1 MAEPGDPTDLP
12 SHAQDLWQLVV
23 GYVKQETIEPVRG
36 LGRFLAF
43 GLAGSALLGL
53 GLVVLFLGVL
63 RVLQAETG
71 DALDGHLSFVPY
83 LITLVACGAVAGA
96 ALKARG
102 RKKEKQ
108 EKKKERT

>member
-23 GYVKQETIEPVRG
+23 GYVKQETIEPVKG

-43 GLAGSALLGL
+43 GLAGSAILGL

-63 RVLQAETG
+63 RLLQVETG
-71 DALDGHLSFVPY
+71 DAFDGHLSFVPY
-83 LITLVACGAVAGA
+83 LITLVACGAVAAG
-96 ALKARG
+96 ALKARSRRNG
-102 RKKEKQ
+102 RKK
-108 EKKKERT
+108 KKEGT